1 MKYWRN
7 FFLTFGVVLV
17 LALAYVVSVWLKMP
31 FRWWI
36 FVGGAIGV
44 LIADYGF
51 GKRRKEHKHSAD

>member
-17 LALAYVVSVWLKMP
+17 LAYVVSVWLKMP

-44 LIADYGF
+44 LIVDYGF
-51 GKRRKEHKHSAD
+51 GKRGEA